1 MLLELLAI
9 RLAHAIGQTVIEVA
23 DRLAAVLVVLVGL
36 DGNASKRGVRRN
48 VVRLAQHAV
57 ACGETALEQ
66 LAQLNLAARGGQRV
80 EVQVVDMD
88 VAFAV
93 SARVAGIQNAHL
105 VELLRGFG
113 AILQHGAHGGV
124 GVDVGVFALHV
135 GVRCL
140 GERDVLQRLD

>member
-1 MLLELLAI
+1 MLI
-9 RLAHAIGQTVIEVA
+9 
-23 DRLAAVLVVLVGL
+23 VLVGL
-36 DGNASKRGVRRN
+36 DGNTSKRGIRRN
-48 VVRLAQHAV
+48 VVWLAQHAV
-57 ACGETALEQ
+57 AGGETALEQ

-93 SARVAGIQNAHL
+93 GARVARIQNAHL

-113 AILQHGAHGGV
+113 AVLQHGAHSGV
-124 GVDVGVFALHV
+124 GVDIGVFALHV

-140 GERDVLQRLD
+140 GERDILQRLD

>member
-140 GERDVLQRLD
+140 GERDVLQCLD